1 MTQHEATVYKCG
13 HCRKHYLMKHA
24 CERHEKYCPKNP
36 NNWHACFS
44 CDHLVKDKED
54 LDVSGVGDYRGFYR
68 QVTFHCVKLDKYM
81 HSFIA
86 ERIGH
91 SCLGDTE
98 RMPLECP
105 DHPQS
110 IRDAKAVARVLLDE
124 DVVF

>member
-13 HCRKHYLMKHA
+13 HCRKHYLVKHA
-24 CERHEKYCPKNP
+24 CERHEKYCAKNP
-36 NNWHACFS
+36 NNQHACFS

-54 LDVSGVGDYRGFYR
+54 VEQHNGNIAWT
-68 QVTFHCVKLDKYM
+68 QVTFHCSKLDKYL
-81 HSFIA
+81 HSFKA
-86 ERIGH
+86 EQRGH

-105 DHPQS
+105 DHPQA
-110 IRDAKAVARVLLDE
+110 ILDAQKVARVLLDE

>member
-13 HCRKHYLMKHA
+13 HCRKHYLVKHA

-44 CDHLVKDKED
+44 CDHLEKDKDEVTVND
-54 LDVSGVGDYRGFYR
+54 GRHLLYT
-68 QVTFHCVKLDKYM
+68 QVTFRCVKLDKYM
-81 HSFIA
+81 HSFKA
-86 ERIGH
+86 EQRGH
-91 SCLGDTE
+91 SCLGETE

-110 IRDAKAVARVLLDE
+110 ILDAQEVARVLLDE